1 MVSAEEFYLQQQL
14 KLGDPYLP
22 KSIFDQDLTY
32 VATFD
37 RTTFN
42 ESISDLFT
50 QLKFLNW
57 SRKPN
62 KIQRKRELS
71 KKIDNILKRLYYNQT
86 VYDERNNKPIHP
98 KQITRKL
105 DRITTQ
111 GLARMSEIFAG
122 ESSGFYNFMVA
133 GTSKV
138 SAELG
143 DWRLYEEKTVT
154 SVLEN
159 GYSSGSGTIIKHG
172 AAFSLNDPTE
182 NYYEF
187 GVRDFPTF
195 NEFQTLWFRSV
206 LSEPVEHEQGK
217 DIVIVGHAAYLV
229 SVSDFEEQ
237 LNNNVI

>member
-1 MVSAEEFYLQQQL
+1 MAIYRFADYDSFL
-14 KLGDPYLP
+14 KFL
-22 KSIFDQDLTY
+22 DQDITY

-37 RTTFN
+37 KTTFN
-42 ESISDLFT
+42 ESLIDLFT
-50 QLKFLNW
+50 ELKFLNW

-62 KIQRKRELS
+62 KIKRKRELS
-71 KKIDNILKRLYYNQT
+71 RKVDNILRRLFYNQT
-86 VYDERNNKPIHP
+86 VYDEKNNKPIHP

-187 GVRDFPTF
+187 GVRDFPSF

-206 LSEPVEHEQGK
+206 LSEPVEHEQGR

>member
-1 MVSAEEFYLQQQL
+1 VASDNYYYHQYFQQDDYLAFT
-14 KLGDPYLP
+14 KLL
-22 KSIFDQDLTY
+22 DQDITY
-32 VATFD
+32 VASFD

-42 ESISDLFT
+42 ESLIGLFT
-50 QLKFLNW
+50 ELKFLNW

-71 KKIDNILKRLYYNQT
+71 RKVDNILRRLFYNQT

-98 KQITRKL
+98 KQITRKI

>member
-1 MVSAEEFYLQQQL
+1 MVFNFRTLQQDDYL
-14 KLGDPYLP
+14 AFSKLM
-22 KSIFDQDLTY
+22 DQDIIY

-37 RTTFN
+37 KTTFN
-42 ESISDLFT
+42 ESLTNIFT
-50 QLKFLNW
+50 ELKFLNW

-62 KIQRKRELS
+62 KVQKKKELTRKLE
-71 KKIDNILKRLYYNQT
+71 NILKRLYQKQT
-86 VYDERNNKPIHP
+86 VYDEKNNKPIHE
-98 KQITRKL
+98 KQIVRQV

-122 ESSGFYNFMVA
+122 ESSGFYNYMVV

-143 DWRLYEEKTVT
+143 DWKLYEEKSTS

-172 AAFSLNDPTE
+172 AAFSINDPTE

-187 GVRDFPTF
+187 GVRDFPSF

-206 LSEPVEHEQGK
+206 LAEPVVHEQGK
-217 DIVIVGHAAYLV
+217 DVVIVGHAAYLV